1 MNEIK
6 IQTYG
11 SDPEMFIYDKQNEEF
26 ISAEGII
33 PGTKECPELIS
44 DRGHGIQ
51 PDNVMLEL
59 TFPPVLDADSLK
71 RELKYCID
79 NVNKRI
85 KKINPYYEVR
95 IVPSATLSDKYTK
108 TEHALTVGCSI
119 DYNAWL
125 QDANPK
131 VNVEDT
137 NERWAGGHIHFGI
150 NDQKIET
157 IELIVKAF
165 DMFLAVPF
173 VFMDPYDA
181 RKKVYGTAGRF
192 RFTSY
197 GGEYR
202 TLSNYWLSTD
212 DLIDYV
218 FSQMN
223 EALSFINAGNKIPEI
238 IQDIIN
244 NVNKEEAQ
252 KFCDKFKIKY
262 LTLNVSS
269 EDKNSKKN
277 RIFQH
282 I

>member
-1 MNEIK
+1 MDPIK

-26 ISAEGII
+26 VSAEGII
-33 PGTKECPELIS
+33 PGTKETPEMIS

-59 TFPPVLDADSLK
+59 TFPPVVDADSLK

-79 NVNKRI
+79 HVNERI
-85 KKINPYYEVR
+85 KKINPYFEVV
-95 IVPSATLSDKYTK
+95 IIPSATLDDKYTK
-108 TEHALTVGCSI
+108 TEHALTVGCSV

-131 VNVEDT
+131 VDVENT
-137 NERWAGGHIHFGI
+137 NERWAGGHIHFGVNNQEI
-150 NDQKIET
+150 ST

-165 DMFLAVPF
+165 DMFLGVPF

-202 TLSNYWLSTD
+202 TLSNYWLSSD
-212 DLIDYV
+212 ELIDYV
-218 FSQMN
+218 FSQMS
-223 EALSFINAGNKIPEI
+223 EALSFINAGNQIPEEV
-238 IQDIIN
+238 QEIIN
-244 NVNKEEAQ
+244 NVDKEKALA
-252 KFCDKFKIKY
+252 FCNKFKIKY
-262 LTLNVSS
+262 LTINVAQENTT
-269 EDKNSKKN
+269 EDY
-277 RIFQH
+277 RIIQH
-282 I
+282 A